1 MDRSTG
7 HIVLCVCWEGV
18 DTQPESVLKATVTP
32 AWKILTQL
40 SQAKCNQVTGTSPA
54 CSFGLS
60 RHIDVSLRFNL
71 KRIYYVFFFFFQFQ
85 LSLVCNIAV

>member
-18 DTQPESVLKATVTP
+18 DTQPESVLKATMTP
-32 AWKILTQL
+32 VWKILTQL
-40 SQAKCNQVTGTSPA
+40 SQAKCNQVRGTSPA

-60 RHIDVSLRFNL
+60 KHIDMSLKFNL
-71 KRIYYVFFFFFQFQ
+71 KRIYYDFYFQFQ
-85 LSLVCNIAV
+85 HSLVCNVVV